1 MGIQTT
7 RTSFGSNDYQAFSDR
22 LRQSLEALQALLER
36 PDFGRGDAT
45 LGAELE
51 VNIIDEAGRALPIT
65 GQVLT
70 PESDPHINPE
80 VNQFNLEFNL
90 DPVPLRGAPFTRL
103 KEQIEAAMGQMN
115 RLVAPHG
122 GSVCAIGILPSLG
135 RDDLRTEHLTDLP
148 RYNVLAHSLHKHRQ
162 APFQINIRGEEHLL
176 TVSNSVALEGA
187 NTSLQLHLRVDP
199 DGFADTF
206 NAAQMVTPLALAVAA
221 NSPYFLDHRLWDE
234 TRIALFKQ
242 SVDSRSTEPVA
253 WRRAA
258 RVPFGHGWVRRS
270 VLEQFAEAVLL
281 FEPMLPDCSDQDPM
295 AELAAGR
302 MPSLS
307 ELRLHQGTIWQ
318 WNRAVFDPAAGGHL
332 RIEFRALPAGP
343 TPLDMAANA
352 AFLLGATAGW
362 APRMG
367 ALLPGFPFHY
377 AEYNFYRAASRGLD
391 ARLLWPSATPLSPRE
406 RPATELVRECLPV
419 AAEGLARLGVDP
431 EEARTL
437 LAVIEQRCE
446 RGINPAR
453 WQSARVR
460 ALEGALPRP
469 EALRT
474 MLLQYCKEADSGRP
488 LHQWPGLP
496 A

>member
-7 RTSFGSNDYQAFSDR
+7 RTSFGPDDYRAFSDR
-22 LRQSLEALQALLER
+22 LRQCLDALEELLCR
-36 PDFGRGDAT
+36 RDFGRGEAT

-51 VNIIDEAGRALPIT
+51 VNIIDSAGRALPIT

-70 PESDPHINPE
+70 PDSDRHITPE

-90 DPVPLRGAPFTRL
+90 DPVPLQGNPFTRL
-103 KEQIEAAMGQMN
+103 EQQIGAAMEQMGE
-115 RLVAPHG
+115 LVAPHG
-122 GSVCAIGILPSLG
+122 GAVCAIGILPTLH
-135 RDDLRTEHLTDLP
+135 REDLQVEHLTDLP
-148 RYNVLAHSLHKHRQ
+148 RYNVLAHSLHKQRQ
-162 APFQINIRGEEHLL
+162 APFQINIRGEEQLL
-176 TVSNSVALEGA
+176 TVSNSVALEGS

-199 DGFADTF
+199 GAFAATF

-258 RVPFGHGWVRRS
+258 RVPFGHGWVRGS
-270 VLEQFAEAVLL
+270 ALEQFAEAVLL
-281 FEPMLPDCSDQDPM
+281 FEPILPDCSDQDPL
-295 AELAAGR
+295 AELAEGR
-302 MPSLS
+302 VPSLS

-332 RIEFRALPAGP
+332 RIEFRALPSGP

-362 APRMG
+362 APRMA

-377 AEYNFYRAASRGLD
+377 AEYNFYRAATRGLD
-391 ARLLWPSATPLSPRE
+391 ARLLWPSTRPISPRE
-406 RPATELVRECLPV
+406 RPASELVMECLPV
-419 AAEGLARLGVDP
+419 AAEGLDRLGVERD
-431 EEARTL
+431 EARRL

-460 ALEGALPRP
+460 ALQPCLSRP
-469 EALRT
+469 EALRA
-474 MLLQYCKEADSGRP
+474 MLLQYCREAQSGRP
-488 LHQWPGLP
+488 LHQWSAQPD
-496 A
+496 